1 MWPFTMFSIKDPT
14 GLMWTGSPVLT
25 STASTAYCPNI
36 TAAISNSTFVNE
48 PSTSS
53 LFDALGDSDW
63 TSLNALKNTLP
74 NASSTLSSI
83 YPSYLGLLP
92 ACDIFANP
100 SVVPFNETCSPHV
113 PYTSH
118 QDVVPRASLSPI
130 GALNYLGLDRTSVH
144 SLTPMPPVVPT
155 PQIVPSLAVPAVSQ
169 NTPVSL
175 SSSPVAFL
183 AKNEEL
189 ALEAAQTPQ
198 KTECIRV
205 SQEETASGS
214 QRTDGQNEP
223 PVFLDLVD
231 IVVQTARRMKPLDDD
246 ASHNKA
252 ILERKRKQNKIAA
265 ANYRNRQKDKRERM
279 LLEINELAE
288 KNSQL
293 QEVAADL
300 EAQIAEY
307 RSKLLNLDGQ

>member
-1 MWPFTMFSIKDPT
+1 MFSIKDPT

-130 GALNYLGLDRTSVH
+130 GALNYL
-144 SLTPMPPVVPT
+144 VPT